1 MKSDKKENLKQ
12 NLVRTS
18 FWSQD
23 WLTGVRILDSTS
35 WCYLTTNVF
44 SDTPKVERNCLH
56 RQRWWKIFLEE
67 GGDNDSDDDDKDEI
81 FA

>member
-35 WCYLTTNVF
+35 CCYFTTNVF

-56 RQRWWKIFLEE
+56 RQRWWKIFL
-67 GGDNDSDDDDKDEI
+67 DDSDDDDKDEI